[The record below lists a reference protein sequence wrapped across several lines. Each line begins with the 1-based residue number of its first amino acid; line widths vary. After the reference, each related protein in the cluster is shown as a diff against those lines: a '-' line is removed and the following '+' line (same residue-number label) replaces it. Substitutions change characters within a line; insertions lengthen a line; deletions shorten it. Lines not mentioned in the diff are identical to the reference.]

1 MADNPDEPSS
11 ASVPAVNGRDS
22 NSAQLA
28 NHNDSISQAK
38 LLQNRTNGDCD
49 SAIGSAEAL
58 AKGISSVL
66 AGVIRDFDSRAEDAS
81 TSQDKLC
88 SAIDRL
94 TAELDQLLED
104 APLPFIMQ
112 HAAKLSNI
120 RRRVT
125 AVNTLLRS
133 IQRRL
138 DNIDRV
144 LSVGLPNDIS
154 NVGAAT

>member
-28 NHNDSISQAK
+28 NHNDIISQAK

-94 TAELDQLLED
+94 TAGNCN
-104 APLPFIMQ
+104 FIVL
-112 HAAKLSNI
+112 KINSNFGKI
-120 RRRVT
+120 CRFV
-125 AVNTLLRS
+125 S
-133 IQRRL
+133 FCSCQF
-138 DNIDRV
+138 
-144 LSVGLPNDIS
+144 G
-154 NVGAAT
+154 

>member
-1 MADNPDEPSS
+1 MADNPDESS
-11 ASVPAVNGRDS
+11 SESVPAISGRDS

-28 NHNDSISQAK
+28 THDDSTSQAK
-38 LLQNRTNGDCD
+38 LPQNRTNAHFDY
-49 SAIGSAEAL
+49 ATGSAEAL
-58 AKGISSVL
+58 AKGISTTL

-94 TAELDQLLED
+94 TAELDKLLED
-104 APLPFIMQ
+104 APLPFIIQ

-125 AVNTLLRS
+125 ALNTLLRS

-144 LSVGLPNDIS
+144 LSVGLPNDKS
-154 NVGAAT
+154 NLGHAK